1 MRVVARILRLR
12 AEKVLKWGE
21 KAKKDVS
28 ASDCGVIEALRTSV
42 LSLGWRR

>member
-21 KAKKDVS
+21 KAKKD
-28 ASDCGVIEALRTSV
+28 ANANDCGVIGV
-42 LSLGWRR
+42 L